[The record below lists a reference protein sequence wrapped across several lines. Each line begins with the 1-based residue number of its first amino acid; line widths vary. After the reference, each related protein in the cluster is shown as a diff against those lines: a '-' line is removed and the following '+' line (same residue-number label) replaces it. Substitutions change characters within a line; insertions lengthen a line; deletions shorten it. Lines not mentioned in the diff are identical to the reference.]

1 MSINHGTCSSSA
13 VFDLVNSSIHL
24 FLLIR
29 ASNIVLS
36 LLFSFWHKSTEE
48 PAGRDPDGNFF
59 VWLNFTSVTIKDQPA
74 MIFVV
79 SWRWC
84 VQCIHSWS
92 SCVFWEDWSV
102 RCIDK
107 KEFFGGK
114 MSSTPASH
122 AMARPRQNWNL
133 FSSILLRPMSS
144 KWNP

>member
-1 MSINHGTCSSSA
+1 MELVRDFRRFRSRQFIQPSISSFLS
-13 VFDLVNSSIHL
+13 VRPTL
-24 FLLIR
+24 FCR
-29 ASNIVLS
+29 CC
-36 LLFSFWHKSTEE
+36 SFWHKSTEE
-48 PAGRDPDGNFF
+48 PAGWDPDGNFF
-59 VWLNFTSVTIKDQPA
+59 VWLNFTSVSIKDQPA

-92 SCVFWEDWSV
+92 SCVFWEDSIV

-114 MSSTPASH
+114 MSSAPASH
-122 AMARPRQNWNL
+122 AMPRPRQNWNL

-144 KWNP
+144 KWSP